1 MSRRR
6 ERQTGRPP
14 QAHPREVTHE
24 QGSGVW
30 TSEDCAL
37 VLIDYQKEMIE
48 VIRSET
54 SPADLQRIE
63 AAVPA
68 GAAAGSRYAEFLMG
82 ELDSERNAA

>member
-54 SPADLQRIE
+54 SPADLAGWSDASVR
-63 AAVPA
+63 PA
-68 GAAAGSRYAEFLMG
+68 
-82 ELDSERNAA
+82 